1 MTSANEWRR
10 NGVYAFRMRRS
21 LIALALVSLVVVS
34 AAQAA
39 ALDPARLVLRR
50 GEIPGDGWT
59 FSPGSGYRTVAQAA
73 QGAPAG
79 TAARFRAAGFQRGYD
94 ISWGAK
100 DAFVGSTAY
109 VFATATGAK
118 RAFQVYR
125 ETAPQGTKRIPF
137 KSVGD
142 ASLAFR
148 SKQSGKYTAIVWLN
162 GRVLSIL
169 LTGGLEDKGTL
180 GLARI
185 QAARA
190 AKAIGR

>member
-1 MTSANEWRR
+1 
-10 NGVYAFRMRRS
+10 MRRP
-21 LIALALVSLVVVS
+21 LLALLLVALVVVS

-39 ALDPARLVLRR
+39 ALDPAKLVLRR
-50 GEIPGDGWT
+50 GDIPGNGWT
-59 FSPGSGYRTVAQAA
+59 FSQGSGYRTVAQAA

-79 TAARFRAAGFQRGYD
+79 TAARFEAAGFQRGYD

-109 VFATATGAK
+109 VFGTVAGAK

-125 ETAPQGTKRIPF
+125 ETAPRGTKRIRF
-137 KSVGD
+137 TSVGD

-148 SKQSGKYTAIVWLN
+148 SKQSSRYTALVWLN

-185 QAARA
+185 QAART